1 MVFNQPQGG
10 IRTPTPYDKE
20 LSAIARRERMAQIM
34 QQQALQP
41 LEINSYQGIQAPISP
56 LQPLAKALQMYA
68 AVTAGDRS
76 DDARAALGQRM
87 QTEAAAQI
95 AGLEGTPAQP
105 AIAPTPGTSF
115 TPTGADFEDNPNLPI
130 AASGDV
136 EVAGSPGRPAIP
148 AMPLSADAKKQRLI
162 QILSSGNP
170 YAAPVAKLMFEDLQ
184 KGATGPL
191 AEYNLAVQQ
200 GYRGTIDQYKTQ
212 QAQAGRS
219 ITNVNMPTSMAP
231 MYVKN
236 RITGKMEYVQPDNR
250 GRFDMSN
257 YEPAPIELPIQ
268 RLMAQRDSLPEGHPD
283 RAVIQGMINKEAT
296 QSFAAGSTVEG
307 PTGTRQ
313 TTPQPAAGT
322 VNMMIDGQ
330 LTAVPIARAAELN
343 AQFKGAET
351 LGTETARA
359 QLDLVTIPDPKNPAN
374 KILVQ
379 RSQLAEQAA
388 AGTPALA
395 EVDKKVAQGQ
405 SMIELA
411 QRAQAILP
419 TATSG
424 AISNLATMATDA
436 AGIPTN
442 KSSADAQLRV
452 ISAALTANVPRMEGP
467 QSNTDLLEYKRA
479 AADVAN
485 GNIPYQ
491 TRMKALQ
498 TVINLNEKYATGGAQ
513 PPAGAVRRITPRQ

>member
-10 IRTPTPYDKE
+10 LRTPTPYDKE

-87 QTEAAAQI
+87 QTEGAAQI
-95 AGLEGTPAQP
+95 AALEGTPAQP

-148 AMPLSADAKKQRLI
+148 AIPLSEPERRQRLI
-162 QILSSGNP
+162 QILTGGNP
-170 YAAPVAKLMFEDLQ
+170 YAAPAAKFMLEDMQKAPSTIKEYEYARDKQGFQGTLQ
-184 KGATGPL
+184 DFRMSMRPP
-191 AEYNLAVQQ
+191 
-200 GYRGTIDQYKTQ
+200 GTV
-212 QAQAGRS
+212 
-219 ITNVNMPTSMAP
+219 VNMPSGAP
-231 MYVKN
+231 
-236 RITGKMEYVQPDNR
+236 ITAMVNGQLRYVQIGKGGEKIVMEGIMP
-250 GRFDMSN
+250 
-257 YEPAPIELPIQ
+257 PANELPIQ
-268 RLMAQRDSLPEGHPD
+268 RLMALRDTLPIDSPD
-283 RAVIQGMINKEAT
+283 RKVVEGLIEKEAT
-296 QSFAAGSTVEG
+296 QSFGANATIQG
-307 PTGTRQ
+307 PSGTRQ
-313 TTPQPAAGT
+313 AMPPPEPGT
-322 VNMMIDGQ
+322 VNVLIDGKP
-330 LTAVPIARAAELN
+330 TAMPIDQARELNAKFRGAEAGAVEAAKAEFDFVTAPDPNNSAQKILVPKSRAAEL
-343 AQFKGAET
+343 
-351 LGTETARA
+351 
-359 QLDLVTIPDPKNPAN
+359 
-374 KILVQ
+374 
-379 RSQLAEQAA
+379 SA
-388 AGTPALA
+388 AGTPLVA

-411 QRAQAILP
+411 QRAQEILP
-419 TATSG
+419 SATSG

-442 KSSADAQLRV
+442 KSAADGQLKV
-452 ISAALTANVPRMEGP
+452 ISAQLVSNVPRMEGP
-467 QSNTDLLEYKRA
+467 QSDADVKLYRQA

-491 TRMKALQ
+491 TRIKS
-498 TVINLNEKYATGGAQ
+498 LNTIIELNQKYAQGGAQ
-513 PPAGAVRRITPRQ
+513 PPKGAVRRITPRQ